1 MAKATKTKQLI
12 FEIKNRVGALAELSS
27 LLSAA
32 RVNIKAICAYSMG
45 KKGYFMLVTSN
56 NTKAKRMLAKL
67 KIKASSEDVIAVEM
81 SNRAGQ
87 LKKTTAKVSE
97 AGIDI
102 KYMYGTAGTGKTAI
116 CVFKTAN
123 DNKAIKVIRQK

>member
-1 MAKATKTKQLI
+1 MAKVTKVKQLV
-12 FEIKNRVGALAELSS
+12 FEIRNRVGALAEISAM
-27 LLSAA
+27 LSAA

-56 NTKAKRMLAKL
+56 NTKAKRALAKL
-67 KIKASSEDVIAVEM
+67 KIKTSSEDVIAAEM
-81 SNRAGQ
+81 SNQVGQ
-87 LKKTTAKVSE
+87 LKKTTARISD

-102 KYMYGTAGTGKTAI
+102 EYMYGTAGTGKAAI
-116 CVFKTAN
+116 CIFKTAN